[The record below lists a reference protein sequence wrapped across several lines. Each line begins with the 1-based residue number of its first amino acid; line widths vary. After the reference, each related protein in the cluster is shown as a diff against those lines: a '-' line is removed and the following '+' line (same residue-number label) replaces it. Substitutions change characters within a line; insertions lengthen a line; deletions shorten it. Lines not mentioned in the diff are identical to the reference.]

1 MKLKLA
7 AVVVLGAIGAG
18 AVFYAMGGTGTNVA
32 TATEYLTSP
41 ATTGDVSDEI
51 AATGTLE
58 AATRTGV
65 AFGADPWLVTDEA
78 TPPEATATYPVIDVL
93 VEVGD
98 SVAEG
103 DTLATA
109 DTAALERDLARAKR
123 ELLSAEVSMRA
134 ADDELDDAE
143 TTAAMRQAKIS
154 RYNALNQVDQAEGA
168 VEDLEAQIE
177 AATLVAPV
185 AGLVTEVALVAGSNA
200 PSGAAVVIDASTFQ
214 VTTDVVESDLVDV
227 KVGQTAS
234 IAISAVDAELTGTV
248 TAVAPI
254 AGSDSGSGVV
264 AFPVTV
270 TLTDAP
276 STVRSGMSAEVTI
289 TIASATD
296 VLTIPSAAL
305 NGTEGD
311 YSVMTLGADG
321 TPVRTAVE
329 VGLVT
334 NTLAE
339 ITSGLTEGTAV
350 VTGTASD
357 LVGTNATTG
366 GFPGGGGG
374 VIVNGGAFPG
384 GGARPGPQTGGD

>member
-1 MKLKLA
+1 
-7 AVVVLGAIGAG
+7 
-18 AVFYAMGGTGTNVA
+18 
-32 TATEYLTSP
+32 
-41 ATTGDVSDEI
+41 
-51 AATGTLE
+51 
-58 AATRTGV
+58 
-65 AFGADPWLVTDEA
+65 
-78 TPPEATATYPVIDVL
+78 
-93 VEVGD
+93 
-98 SVAEG
+98 
-103 DTLATA
+103 
-109 DTAALERDLARAKR
+109 
-123 ELLSAEVSMRA
+123 MRA
-134 ADDELDDAE
+134 ADDELDDAD
-143 TTAAMRQAKIS
+143 TTAATRQAKIS
-154 RYNALNQVDQAEGA
+154 RYNALNGVDAAETA

-177 AATLVAPV
+177 AATLTAPV

-200 PSGAAVVIDASTFQ
+200 PSGAAVVIDAPTFQ
-214 VTTDVVESDLVDV
+214 VTTDVVESDLADV
-227 KVGQTAS
+227 KVGQPAS
-234 IAISAVDAELTGTV
+234 IVISAVDADLTGTV

-276 STVRSGMSAEVTI
+276 PTVRSGMSAEVTI

-321 TPVRTAVE
+321 NPVRTPVE

-339 ITSGLTEGTAV
+339 ITSGLSEGTAV

-357 LVGTNATTG
+357 LARTDTATG
-366 GFPGGGGG
+366 GAFPGGGG
-374 VIVNGGAFPG
+374 VIVNGGAIPG
-384 GGARPGPQTGGD
+384 GVRPGPQTGGD

>member
-18 AVFYAMGGTGTNVA
+18 AVFYAMGGTGTNAA
-32 TATEYLTSP
+32 TTTEYLTSP
-41 ATTGDVSDEI
+41 ATTGDVRDEI
-51 AATGTLE
+51 AATGTIE
-58 AATRTGV
+58 SATRSGV
-65 AFGADPWLVTDEA
+65 AFGVDPWLVTADA
-78 TPPEATATYPVIDVL
+78 TPPDATVTYPVTEVL

-98 SVAEG
+98 TVAEG

-109 DTAALERDLARAKR
+109 DTADLERELARAKR

-134 ADDELDDAE
+134 ADDELDDAD
-143 TTAAMRQAKIS
+143 TTAATRQAKIS
-154 RYNALNQVDQAEGA
+154 RYNALNQVDQAETT

-177 AATLVAPV
+177 AATLAAPV
-185 AGLVTEVALVAGSNA
+185 AGLVTEVAIVAGSNA
-200 PSGAAVVIDASTFQ
+200 PSGAAVVIDAPTFQ
-214 VTTDVVESDLVDV
+214 VTTDVVESDLADV
-227 KVGQTAS
+227 KVGQSAS
-234 IAISAVDAELTGTV
+234 IAISAVDADLTGTV

-276 STVRSGMSAEVTI
+276 PTVRSGMSAEVTI
-289 TIASATD
+289 TITSATD

-305 NGTEGD
+305 NGSEGD
-311 YSVMTLGADG
+311 YSVMTLGTDG

-339 ITSGLTEGTAV
+339 ITSGLAEGTAV
-350 VTGTASD
+350 VTGTAGD
-357 LVGTNATTG
+357 LVGTNSAPG
-366 GFPGGGGG
+366 GFPGGGG
-374 VIVNGGAFPG
+374 VIVERGGFPG
-384 GGARPGPQTGGD
+384 GGAGPGPQTGGD

>member
-78 TPPEATATYPVIDVL
+78 TPPEATATYPVTEVL

-98 SVAEG
+98 AVAEG

-123 ELLSAEVSMRA
+123 DLLSAEVSMRA
-134 ADDELDDAE
+134 ADDELDDAD
-143 TTAAMRQAKIS
+143 TTAATRQAKIS
-154 RYNALNQVDQAEGA
+154 RYNALNQVDQAEKA

-177 AATLVAPV
+177 AATLTAPV

-200 PSGAAVVIDASTFQ
+200 PSGAAVVIDAPTFQ

-254 AGSDSGSGVV
+254 AGSDSGTGVV

-270 TLTDAP
+270 TLIDAP

-321 TPVRTAVE
+321 TPVRTPVE

-339 ITSGLTEGTAV
+339 ITSGLAEGTAV

-357 LVGTNATTG
+357 LVGTNASTG
-366 GFPGGGGG
+366 AFPGGGG
-374 VIVNGGAFPG
+374 VIVERGFPG
-384 GGARPGPQTGGD
+384 GGAGPGPQTGGD

>member
-18 AVFYAMGGTGTNVA
+18 AVFYAMGGTGANAA
-32 TATEYLTSP
+32 TTTEYLTSP
-41 ATTGDVSDEI
+41 ATIGDVNDEI
-51 AATGTLE
+51 AATGTIE
-58 AATRTGV
+58 SATRTGV
-65 AFGADPWLVTDEA
+65 AFGMDPWLVTDDA
-78 TPPEATATYPVIDVL
+78 TPPDATATYPVTEVL
-93 VEVGD
+93 VEVGVT
-98 SVAEG
+98 VAEG

-134 ADDELDDAE
+134 ADDELDDAD
-143 TTAAMRQAKIS
+143 TTAATRQAKIS
-154 RYNALNQVDQAEGA
+154 RYNALNQVDEAEQA

-177 AATLVAPV
+177 AATLTSPV

-200 PSGAAVVIDASTFQ
+200 PSGAAVVIDAPTFQ
-214 VTTDVVESDLVDV
+214 VTTDVVESDLADV

-234 IAISAVDAELTGTV
+234 IAIAAVGAELTGTV

-254 AGSDSGSGVV
+254 AGADSGSGVV

-270 TLTDAP
+270 TLSDAP

-296 VLTIPSAAL
+296 VLTVPSAAL
-305 NGTEGD
+305 DGTEGD

-339 ITSGLTEGTAV
+339 ITSGLSEGTAV

-366 GFPGGGGG
+366 TFPGGGG
-374 VIVNGGAFPG
+374 VIVNGGAVPG
-384 GGARPGPQTGGD
+384 GGPRFAPQTGGD

>member
-18 AVFYAMGGTGTNVA
+18 AVFYAMGGTGANAA

-41 ATTGDVSDEI
+41 ATIGDVSDEI
-51 AATGTLE
+51 AATGTIE
-58 AATRTGV
+58 TATRTGV
-65 AFGADPWLVTDEA
+65 AFGADPWLVTDDA
-78 TPPEATATYPVIDVL
+78 TPPEPAATYPVTEVH
-93 VEVGD
+93 VEIGD
-98 SVAEG
+98 TVAEG

-109 DTAALERDLARAKR
+109 DTTALERDLAQAKR

-134 ADDELDDAE
+134 ADDELDAAS
-143 TTAAMRQAKIS
+143 TTAAKRQAKIG
-154 RYNALNQVDQAEGA
+154 RYNALNQVDQAEKT

-185 AGLVTEVALVAGSNA
+185 AGLVTEVALVAGSDA
-200 PSGAAVVIDASTFQ
+200 PTGAAVVIDATTFQ
-214 VTTDVVESDLVDV
+214 VTTDVVESDLADV
-227 KVGQTAS
+227 KVGQSAS
-234 IAISAVDAELTGTV
+234 IAIAAVDADLTGTV
-248 TAVAPI
+248 TAIAPI
-254 AGSDSGSGVV
+254 AGSESGTGVV

-270 TLTDAP
+270 TVSDVP
-276 STVRSGMSAEVTI
+276 PTVRSGMSAEVTI

-311 YSVMTLGADG
+311 YAVMTLGADG

-334 NTLAE
+334 DTLAE
-339 ITSGLTEGTAV
+339 IRSGLDEGTAV

-366 GFPGGGGG
+366 GAFPGGGG
-374 VIVNGGAFPG
+374 VIVNGGAIP